1 MSSDT
6 GAINNVDLS
15 GYTPAQRATM
25 ERALEA
31 IQVLDR
37 EEVERI
43 TQRSWGTIARFYQ
56 GKPQGDAAAVIADL
70 ERLADRAAG
79 ELVRTPVTDDYWR
92 VLDTVR
98 KAGGMGAIVARTGR
112 GKTLTMTT
120 YWRQAG
126 ATCVLAQVPSGC
138 TPAELARVILDAMR
152 IDTDGLRQ
160 PERRRRLCRELTAR
174 HTLLVDEAGYLVQDR
189 RQTSGLRLLQDLHDD
204 CGCGIVLAMRPSQW
218 AQFVSGR
225 TANDDEQL
233 LGRISERSILADSDR
248 EGESARYKVAE
259 VEAIMRPFCGAMDKR
274 TRTVAR
280 DLLRR
285 DVGGLRALVH
295 VARTAARFASA
306 TGPTFAEAFEAE
318 ATLRDRS
325 AHVLQLADF

>member
-1 MSSDT
+1 MSSSE
-6 GAINNVDLS
+6 AINNVDLS
-15 GYTPAQRATM
+15 GYDPTQRAMM

-37 EEVERI
+37 DEVERL
-43 TQRSWGTIARFYQ
+43 TQRTWGTITRFFQ
-56 GKPQGDAAAVIADL
+56 GKPQGDVAGVLADL

-79 ELVRTPVTDDYWR
+79 ELVRTPIVEDYWR
-92 VLDTVR
+92 VLDSIR
-98 KAGGMGAIVARTGR
+98 RGGGMGAIVARTGR
-112 GKTLTMTT
+112 GKTLTLTT

-138 TPAELARVILDAMR
+138 TPAELARVILDAMG
-152 IDTDGLRQ
+152 IDTDGIRQ
-160 PERRRRLCRELTAR
+160 PERKRKLFASLTAR
-174 HTLLVDEAGYLVQDR
+174 HTLLIDEAGYLVQDR

-204 CGCGIVLAMRPSQW
+204 CGCGIVLAMRPTQW
-218 AQFVSGR
+218 SQFVSGR

-233 LGRISERSILADSDR
+233 LGRISERAILAASGR
-248 EGESARYKVAE
+248 EGESAGYKMAE
-259 VEAIMRPFCGAMDKR
+259 VEAIMLPFCGTMDKR

-295 VARTAARFASA
+295 VARTAAQFAA
-306 TGPTFAEAFEAE
+306 AFGKPFAEAFEKE

-325 AHVLQLADF
+325 AHVLTLADF